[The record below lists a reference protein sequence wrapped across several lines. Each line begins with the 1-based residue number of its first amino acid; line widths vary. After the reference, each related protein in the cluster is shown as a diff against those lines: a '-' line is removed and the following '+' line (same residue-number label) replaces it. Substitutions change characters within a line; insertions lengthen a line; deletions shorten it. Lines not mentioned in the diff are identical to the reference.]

1 MKNTDLNIGP
11 YFWINNKLIFNKCS
25 LSEGRKQF
33 DKIDNSYAHEKL
45 YDDYFKVD
53 DYIDYPRGR
62 VVWDMTKNEA
72 VIYIDRCINKHDILT
87 KIIEVFNLRKY
98 RVEYDEHYRCKN
110 CMDWS
115 VEDEF

>member
-45 YDDYFKVD
+45 YDDYFKVG
-53 DYIDYPRGR
+53 DYIDYPREKLYER
-62 VVWDMTKNEA
+62 
-72 VIYIDRCINKHDILT
+72 INKRIDIMVKNGVL
-87 KIIEVFNLRKY
+87 
-98 RVEYDEHYRCKN
+98 DEAKMLN
-110 CMDWS
+110 MI
-115 VEDEF
+115 F